1 MMRGHLDLV
10 EMASHLVGPTGFE
23 FATRTYLP
31 EGSPV
36 ASIKDIVFDSPHP
49 ASAARFWAQVL
60 HDYEIAPYDEEELA
74 RLRSIGINDPEDDPS
89 VLLVAT
95 DGRLPRI
102 FFQLVPEGKQVKN
115 RVHLDLSATDAV
127 AEVKRLCALG
137 ATVQAER
144 EDWITMQDPDGNEF
158 CVMRS

>member
-1 MMRGHLDLV
+1 M
-10 EMASHLVGPTGFE
+10 
-23 FATRTYLP
+23 
-31 EGSPV
+31 

-49 ASAARFWAQVL
+49 ASSARFWAQAL
-60 HDYEIAPYDEEELA
+60 DDYEIAPYDEEELT
-74 RLRSIGINDPEDDPS
+74 RLRSLGINDPEDDPT
-89 VLLVAT
+89 VLLVDT

-102 FFQLVPEGKQVKN
+102 FFQLVPEDKRAKN
-115 RVHLDLSATDAV
+115 RVHLDLSTTDAD

-158 CVMRS
+158 CVMRP

>member
-1 MMRGHLDLV
+1 M
-10 EMASHLVGPTGFE
+10 
-23 FATRTYLP
+23 
-31 EGSPV
+31 

-49 ASAARFWAQVL
+49 ASAARFWAQTL
-60 HDYEIAPYDEEELA
+60 HDYEIAPYDEVELA
-74 RLRSIGINDPEDDPS
+74 RLRSMGINDPEDDPT

-95 DGRLPRI
+95 DGGSPRI

-115 RVHLDLSATDAV
+115 RVHLDLSATDAA

-137 ATVQAER
+137 ATVQAEH
-144 EDWITMQDPDGNEF
+144 DGWTTMQDPDGNEF

>member
-1 MMRGHLDLV
+1 
-10 EMASHLVGPTGFE
+10 
-23 FATRTYLP
+23 
-31 EGSPV
+31 V

-49 ASAARFWAQVL
+49 ASCARFWAQAL
-60 HDYEIAPYDEEELA
+60 DDYDIAPYDEEELA
-74 RLRSIGINDPEDDPS
+74 RLRSLGINGPEDDPS
-89 VLLVAT
+89 VLLVAA

-102 FFQLVPEGKQVKN
+102 FFQLVPEDKRAKN
-115 RVHLDLSATDAV
+115 RVHLDLGTSDAA

-158 CVMRS
+158 CVMRP